1 MPPPPPPGPSEH
13 RLAVS
18 SPSSPMFPLLMKPF
32 SLGVAFCSLSSL
44 ALVPV
49 SPFAFTMRLF
59 FCSCRC
65 AVFLLHRNSCHY
77 ISLHN
82 AVVAIVFL
90 SSRGKCFASH
100 CFTYLPPFLTFLI
113 YSDRG
118 CAGAASMSWLW
129 GRWGPPAQRPPL
141 IAAET
146 SRSHTSVTV
155 VSWSLL
161 CSSEPSGAALPTG
174 APLVSLL
181 QTGWRLDTSACPS
194 HLGSEGHWPWHL
206 PSASSLSPT

>member
-59 FCSCRC
+59 FCSCRS

-100 CFTYLPPFLTFLI
+100 CFTYLPPSLTFLI
-113 YSDRG
+113 CSDRVLCWCRFDELALG
-118 CAGAASMSWLW
+118 EV
-129 GRWGPPAQRPPL
+129 GPPSPAPPL
-141 IAAET
+141 IATET
-146 SRSHTSVTV
+146 GRSHTSVTV